1 MKEKSNTAENEEIFQ
16 SENKQKN
23 DNLLITVEPS
33 VSSDKFLKKRQ
44 RINLLEGSRSI
55 ENYEYLNK
63 IDEGAY
69 GVVFRAK
76 DKETGEV
83 VAIKKVKLHKE
94 KEGFPITSIREI
106 NILLLFNHENIVKVK
121 EVVIGNSLEKV
132 FVVMEYLDYELKA
145 LITDK
150 KYIFNLSHL
159 KCMLLQLLKGVEY
172 MHSNWVFHRDL
183 KTSNLLLSNKGILKI
198 GDFGLARKYGSPIRP
213 YTQLVV
219 TLWYRA
225 PELLLGCEKYNYAI
239 DMWSVGCIFAELFLR
254 DALLQGQDELDQL
267 NKIFRLLGT
276 PTEET
281 WNNWTQLPNAKKINF
296 KKYTQCKLR
305 EKFPKASF
313 TDDIYL
319 TDLGIDLMKKLL
331 AYNPSKRITAS
342 EALRHPWFN
351 ESPKPCIP
359 SEMPIFP
366 EINDKE
372 REFLKKNRKKSLD
385 EVQMKQ
391 RENLY
396 ENEERYKNCAEA
408 DYVNK

>member
-1 MKEKSNTAENEEIFQ
+1 MELKTEEKNQESTIENLHLKKENIINLPQ
-16 SENKQKN
+16 SE
-23 DNLLITVEPS
+23 PS
-33 VSSDKFLKKRQ
+33 IIKFLKKRQ

-106 NILLLFNHENIVKVK
+106 NILLLINHENIVKVK

-145 LITDK
+145 LISDK
-150 KYIFNLSHL
+150 KYTFNLSHL
-159 KCMLLQLLKGVEY
+159 KCILIQLLKGVEH
-172 MHSNWVFHRDL
+172 MHSSWVFHRDL
-183 KTSNLLLSNKGILKI
+183 KTSNLLLNNKGVLKI

-281 WNNWTQLPNAKKINF
+281 WINWTQLPNAKKINF

-313 TDDIYL
+313 IDDVYL
-319 TDLGIDLMKKLL
+319 NDLGIDLMKKML
-331 AYNPSKRITAS
+331 AYNPSKRITAT
-342 EALRHPWFN
+342 EAMKHQWFN
-351 ESPKPCIP
+351 EHPKACDPN
-359 SEMPIFP
+359 EMPIFP

-385 EVQMKQ
+385 EVQIKQ

-396 ENEERYKNCAEA
+396 ENEERYKNCDA